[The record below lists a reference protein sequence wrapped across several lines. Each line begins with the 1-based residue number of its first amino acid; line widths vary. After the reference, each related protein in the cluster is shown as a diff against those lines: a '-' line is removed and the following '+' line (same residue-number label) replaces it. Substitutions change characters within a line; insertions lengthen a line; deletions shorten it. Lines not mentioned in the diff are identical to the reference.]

1 MHIFNEPAENYRYWK
16 SKLPV
21 IQLERLTHRSENVL
35 LIKFDIQN
43 KDKFVPILK
52 RINGVKW
59 TKTHGCWYV
68 KFNGNI
74 VGQIF
79 SLFRGLAWIDY
90 SRIKEQKAKSF
101 RTAYHKKRSNI
112 FKKDVLPLG
121 TRDSLDQLKRYLM
134 TQRYSNK
141 SIESYTSALEQFFS
155 YTGKLDF
162 SFEDIEDFS
171 HEIIQR
177 DYSSSYQN
185 IFITSIKNYAKAL
198 NVNGIEIEK
207 LERPMKAK
215 RLPEVLSVEETTRL
229 ISSYKNIKHK
239 AIIATIY
246 SAGLRISELLN
257 LKIKDI
263 DSARKVIRV
272 ERGKGNKDRYV
283 TLAENVLLLLR
294 EYYKQYRPRYY
305 LFEGQKGSK
314 YSSASVGKVIK
325 MGLKT
330 CGIDK
335 SITAHSLRHSY
346 ATHLHASGIDIRHL
360 QELLG
365 HKNVKTTAIYTHI
378 TNDSLRNIKSPL
390 DFTDPGT
397 LGILSTDPK
406 TKKSLPKHPNKDQN
420 RNK

>member
-1 MHIFNEPAENYRYWK
+1 MYIFNEPAENYRYWK

-21 IQLERLTHRSENVL
+21 IQLDRLIHRSEDVL
-35 LIKFDIQN
+35 LIKFDIQY
-43 KDKFVPILK
+43 KDKFVPILRK
-52 RINGVKW
+52 ITGVKW
-59 TKTHGCWYV
+59 TITHGCWCV
-68 KFNGNI
+68 KYNSKI

-79 SLFRGLAWIDY
+79 TLFRELAWIDY
-90 SRIKEQKAKSF
+90 IRIKEQNAKSV
-101 RTAYHKKRSNI
+101 RTEYHKSQSNL
-112 FKKDVLPLG
+112 FKKAILPPG
-121 TRDSLDQLKRYLM
+121 TRNTLDQLKRYLIR
-134 TQRYSNK
+134 QRYSSK
-141 SIESYTSALEQFFS
+141 SIDSYISALEQFFS
-155 YTGKLDF
+155 FIGKIEF
-162 SFEDIEDFS
+162 GFEDIEDFS
-171 HEIIQR
+171 HEIIKR

-185 IFITSIKNYAKAL
+185 IFITSIKNYIKVL
-198 NVNGIEIEK
+198 NINGIEIKK

-215 RLPEVLSVEETTRL
+215 RLPEVLSIEETTRL

-263 DSARKVIRV
+263 DSTRNVIRV
-272 ERGKGNKDRYV
+272 EGGKGNKDRYV
-283 TLAENVLLLLR
+283 TLAGNVLLLLR

-305 LFEGQKGSK
+305 LFEGQKGNK

-325 MGLKT
+325 MGLEA

-335 SITAHSLRHSY
+335 GITAHSLRHSY
-346 ATHLHASGIDIRHL
+346 ATHLHATGIDIRHL

-365 HKNVKTTAIYTHI
+365 HKNMKTTAIYTHI

-390 DFTDPGT
+390 DFTDPVT
-397 LGILSTDPK
+397 LGILSTDPI
-406 TKKSLPKHPNKDQN
+406 TKKSLPKHPKKDHN